1 MTIPLPR
8 TEHAADPGAGLREA
22 RIALDE
28 DRAGDA
34 LEFAEKA
41 LAAYSWLEDAEGAAE
56 CLLAQ
61 SVALGGRGLLS
72 GALDT
77 IDQVRRIAVANR
89 RVRLQSWCGYSRAV
103 VELRLDSPE
112 RSLRS
117 LARALGP
124 AELSGDPELIGSIL
138 FEQAKVLRGAGSG
151 ERDLRRAEALCAQV
165 RDRWRQLDDV
175 VRQARVTVLL
185 AHVRLDLG
193 EVERARRSCRRAE
206 ELLAGQDRPVA
217 QAELLLA
224 QARVS
229 GARDRVGEQVARLG
243 RAAEIAAGCRAREV
257 AVRAHGELSAAYE
270 RAGQL
275 GPALRH
281 ARAQLEQHRL
291 RDRQDG
297 VDLLRMREHDLTA
310 GLARLSF
317 GPAGREPVRPGHVT
331 AERTDSRIARALRA
345 GLTKRGIEVLQLL
358 VSGAGTNTIADR
370 LALSPKTV
378 QNHLQRIYRTLGVH
392 DRAGAVVWW
401 IDLDPEAVGAP
412 RQPVG

>member
-1 MTIPLPR
+1 
-8 TEHAADPGAGLREA
+8 
-22 RIALDE
+22 
-28 DRAGDA
+28 
-34 LEFAEKA
+34 
-41 LAAYSWLEDAEGAAE
+41 
-56 CLLAQ
+56 
-61 SVALGGRGLLS
+61 
-72 GALDT
+72 
-77 IDQVRRIAVANR
+77 
-89 RVRLQSWCGYSRAV
+89 
-103 VELRLDSPE
+103 
-112 RSLRS
+112 
-117 LARALGP
+117 
-124 AELSGDPELIGSIL
+124 
-138 FEQAKVLRGAGSG
+138 G

-165 RDRWRQLDDV
+165 RDRWRQLDDA
-175 VRQARVTVLL
+175 VRPARVTVLL

-193 EVERARRSCRRAE
+193 EVERAWRSCRRAE

-224 QARVS
+224 QAGVS
-229 GARDRVGEQVARLG
+229 GARDRVGEQIARLC

-257 AVRAHGELSAAYE
+257 AVRAHGALSDAYE

-317 GPAGREPVRPGHVT
+317 GAAGREPLRAGT
-331 AERTDSRIARALRA
+331 TTTERTDSRIARALRA

-401 IDLDPEAVGAP
+401 IDLDPEAVDAP